1 MDTNT
6 GDHDNA
12 PNTHSARE
20 PNGSERPDKR
30 SDELRDDRATEHQ
43 ELDDNE
49 GADAFE
55 TEESARTTRR
65 PNSGE
70 RQDEELI
77 SLDPPD

>member
-1 MDTNT
+1 MS
-6 GDHDNA
+6 A
-12 PNTHSARE
+12 SQQHSPQQRE
-20 PNGSERPDKR
+20 PA
-30 SDELRDDRATEHQ
+30 DRIGDPNNHP

-55 TEESARTTRR
+55 TEESAPGARR
-65 PNSGE
+65 PGAPE

>member
-1 MDTNT
+1 MLADQQDT
-6 GDHDNA
+6 
-12 PNTHSARE
+12 PNTE
-20 PNGSERPDKR
+20 DTPD
-30 SDELRDDRATEHQ
+30 EGRDQAAHP

-55 TEESARTTRR
+55 TEESAPGTRR
-65 PNSGE
+65 PGAPE

>member
-1 MDTNT
+1 MDTRFGN
-6 GDHDNA
+6 HESA
-12 PNTHSARE
+12 PASHPASESNQAERTSDRE
-20 PNGSERPDKR
+20 P
-30 SDELRDDRATEHQ
+30 AHQ

-55 TEESARTTRR
+55 TEDSVRTTRR
-65 PNSGE
+65 TSSSE